1 MPHIPVSR
9 HERDIWNPPKWVYA
23 PTVTMTTGKAAAFLG
38 IGHSTLIMHTDKWGF
53 TTYRNSA
60 FYRYYLISELEA
72 FKRQSGELTA
82 TDISRATKGGK
93 NGLETANQKAGK
105 RKRARK

>member
-1 MPHIPVSR
+1 MPDVQVSR
-9 HERDIWNPPKWVYA
+9 HERDIWNPPAWVYA

-38 IGHSTLIMHTDKWGF
+38 IAPTTLVKYTDLWGF

-72 FKRQSGELTA
+72 FRRESGELTA
-82 TDISRATKGGK
+82 TDISRAIKGGQ
-93 NGLETANQKAGK
+93 NGLETVNQKAGK
-105 RKRARK
+105 RKRTRK